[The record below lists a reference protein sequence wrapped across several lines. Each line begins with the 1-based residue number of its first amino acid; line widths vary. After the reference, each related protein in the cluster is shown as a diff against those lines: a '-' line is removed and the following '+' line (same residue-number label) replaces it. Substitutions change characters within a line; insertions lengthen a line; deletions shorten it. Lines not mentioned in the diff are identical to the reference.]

1 MQTEILFGQKRKIK
15 PQIRKL
21 KNAITKII
29 CEFAVN
35 IFICLKKDG
44 LM

>member
-35 IFICLKKDG
+35 IFLSSKQDG